1 VTEPRWLT
9 STVVMAIHA
18 DQISKHGGS
27 GGLRDRGLLES
38 ALERPRNRY
47 RYEKDS
53 DLSGLAASYGFGIAN
68 NQPFLDGNKR
78 VAFQTMYV
86 FLGLNGLRIE
96 SAEEAVVPRTGSASP
111 TTSPSSME
119 TSESHSKRC
128 MSSSVST
135 ACESNRQRKRWSA
148 LSSLLPVGR
157 PTNRNSLPGFVRTP
171 FLAERHFA

>member
-1 VTEPRWLT
+1 
-9 STVVMAIHA
+9 MAIHA

-86 FLGLNGLRIE
+86 FLGLKGLRIE
-96 SAEEAVVPRTGSASP
+96 SAEEAVVSLILSVASGQTDEP
-111 TTSPSSME
+111 QLASWLRENT
-119 TSESHSKRC
+119 
-128 MSSSVST
+128 VS
-135 ACESNRQRKRWSA
+135 R
-148 LSSLLPVGR
+148 
-157 PTNRNSLPGFVRTP
+157 
-171 FLAERHFA
+171 